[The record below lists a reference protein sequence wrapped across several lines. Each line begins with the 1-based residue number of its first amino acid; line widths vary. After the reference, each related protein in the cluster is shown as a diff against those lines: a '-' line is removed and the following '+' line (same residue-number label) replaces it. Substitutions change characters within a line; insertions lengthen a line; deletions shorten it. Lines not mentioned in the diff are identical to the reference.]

1 MGSYLLPGFS
11 QLLGLILHTLGLKQP
26 VGYTIKNIAW
36 VKTMSN
42 KWFVK
47 EDGHGIFIGAKPMG
61 VYIRRGHV
69 ELGNYFKEIVG
80 KPSEDYDQLA

>member
-1 MGSYLLPGFS
+1 
-11 QLLGLILHTLGLKQP
+11 
-26 VGYTIKNIAW
+26 
-36 VKTMSN
+36 MSN

-47 EDGHGIFIGAKPMG
+47 EDNHGIFIGASPIG

>member
-1 MGSYLLPGFS
+1 M
-11 QLLGLILHTLGLKQP
+11 
-26 VGYTIKNIAW
+26 GYTIKNIVW
-36 VKTMSN
+36 VKTMCEMQ
-42 KWFVK
+42 WFVK
-47 EDGHGIFIGAKPMG
+47 EDNHGIFIGAKPIG

>member
-1 MGSYLLPGFS
+1 MDTS
-11 QLLGLILHTLGLKQP
+11 QLLGLITHTSGLKQP

-47 EDGHGIFIGAKPMG
+47 EDNHGIFIGAKPMG

-80 KPSEDYDQLA
+80 KPSEDYDQRYA